1 MRSDLRITFP
11 QEVDNLAHSLCAAA
25 RAAAAVPGAVCR
37 GSAARPCPRGRLG
50 APGAVPVLRGRRAAD
65 RLSCRPGTL
74 APSRA
79 LLRRIYALPQAGA
92 APVVLGLTGGYP
104 VGAAVCASLLREGRL
119 SASDARREALFCSCA
134 SPGFCIALA
143 GVTLFGSGENRR
155 AALRHTGRLRPVDR
169 YFCFPWNEERTND
182 TGISRTFRQQTVLRR
197 ILLGRASCGGDLARR
212 HGLSRDLLGRAHAH
226 GAGLV
231 PRSGAAAAVRPARAD
246 ERSGCAFRVIS
257 PQKHAFRTR
266 FVPAR
271 LRGASVLM
279 QMQAVAAANGLAL
292 PGLVRAKLLHGALAA
307 ALSAA
312 LCRAFPSCVPAFVS
326 ARPVSSPSAV
336 SAGVLAAVT
345 VLYIFYSGKKRGRY
359 AIIRL
364 LVFKELTLA

>member
-1 MRSDLRITFP
+1 MRILCVLLLVLPLLFP
-11 QEVDNLAHSLCAAA
+11 GPCAEGVRRGLALAA
-25 RAAAAVPGAVCR
+25 
-37 GSAARPCPRGRLG
+37 GSALPALFPFFVAGELLT
-50 APGAVPVLRGRRAAD
+50 VSHAD
-65 RLSCRPGTL
+65 RALSRL
-74 APSRA
+74 IAP

-143 GVTLFGSGENRR
+143 GVTLFGSAKTGALLYGIQAVSALLTGIFVSRGTKNGQTIPVSPEPSDSRPFSVAFCSAVR
-155 AALRHTGRLRPVDR
+155 HAAAISAFLVTFSVVLTLMEPVLSRAPALRLLSGLLELTSGLAALSGSFLPKSTL
-169 YFCFPWNEERTND
+169 F
-182 TGISRTFRQQTVLRR
+182 VLVSF
-197 ILLGRASCGGDLARR
+197 LL
-212 HGLSRDLLGRAHAH
+212 
-226 GAGLV
+226 
-231 PRSGAAAAVRPARAD
+231 
-246 ERSGCAFRVIS
+246 AFG
-257 PQKHAFRTR
+257 
-266 FVPAR
+266 
-271 LRGASVLM
+271 GASVLM

-345 VLYIFYSGKKRGRY
+345 VLYIFYSGKKRDD
-359 AIIRL
+359 
-364 LVFKELTLA
+364 TL